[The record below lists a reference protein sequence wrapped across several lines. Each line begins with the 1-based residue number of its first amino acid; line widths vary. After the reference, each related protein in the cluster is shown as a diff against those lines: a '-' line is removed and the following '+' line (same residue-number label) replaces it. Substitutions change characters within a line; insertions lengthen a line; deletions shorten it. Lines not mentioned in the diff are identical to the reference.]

1 MNLAPGVD
9 SVGIHPFLLV
19 LLACGLERLLGDPP
33 GWPHPVVVMG
43 WWINRLRRLAEAW
56 AGDRPWAL
64 RLAGFGITGLLVGG
78 SALAGWGLEQLARVW
93 PALGLPLLLV
103 GLASALAGRSLEQAV
118 LAVLAVLP
126 EDVGPKQVGP
136 KQVGP
141 KQVGPKQVGPK
152 QVVLQPQAPR
162 PAGPKPGL
170 GEPQAPEPGAL
181 QPGPLEPAR
190 QRLAWFVG
198 RDTADL
204 DRAGILRAAAESA
217 SENAVDGL
225 FGPLFWMLVG
235 AALLLAGNGNGGS
248 TGFAGVPGFTNFDG
262 VAAGNLGALAGPGPL
277 ALAWAYKASS
287 TLDSMLG
294 YRRGRLLWLGTAG
307 ARLDDLL
314 TWLPCRLVALGLPL
328 AAGQPCHTWRLFH
341 AALADGAPDPSPN
354 AGVSQAAYAHA
365 VGVQLGG
372 ANRYGGQWRQKP
384 LLAQGQAPA
393 DRGAILKILA
403 LSRRLEALWLAAA
416 LGVAWAWL

>member
-1 MNLAPGVD
+1 MSLALGVE

-19 LLACGLERLLGDPP
+19 VLACGLDRLLGDPP

-43 WWINRLRRLAEAW
+43 WWISRLRRLAEAW

-64 RLAGFGITGLLVGG
+64 RLAGCAITSLLVGG
-78 SALAGWGLEQLARVW
+78 SALAGWGLEQLARLW
-93 PALGLPLLLV
+93 PALGLPLVLV
-103 GLASALAGRSLEQAV
+103 GLASALAGKGLEQAV
-118 LAVLAVLP
+118 EAVLAVLP
-126 EDVGPKQVGP
+126 EVEISET
-136 KQVGP
+136 
-141 KQVGPKQVGPK
+141 
-152 QVVLQPQAPR
+152 VVLEPELAGPAAPNPGLLEAQAP
-162 PAGPKPGL
+162 PPGDL
-170 GEPQAPEPGAL
+170 E
-181 QPGPLEPAR
+181 PGPLEPAR

-198 RDTADL
+198 RDTAKL
-204 DRAGILRAAAESA
+204 DRASILRAAAESA

-225 FGPLFWMLVG
+225 FGPLFWMLIG
-235 AALLLAGNGNGGS
+235 SALLLVGG
-248 TGFAGVPGFTNFDG
+248 GPAN
-262 VAAGNLGALAGPGPL
+262 PGPL

-328 AAGQPCHTWRLFH
+328 AAGQPLQTWRLFQ
-341 AALADGAPDPSPN
+341 AALADGAADPSPN

-384 LLAQGQAPA
+384 LLAQGQPLP
-393 DRGAILKILA
+393 DRAAILKILA
-403 LSRRLEALWLAAA
+403 LSRRLEALWLALA
-416 LGVAWAWL
+416 LGVAWARLQ